1 MKKILVAV
9 DGTERGLQGVSILGR
24 LLKEQEDLG
33 VLLFNCV
40 QQVTTLLPGDLCSDV
55 EERCRFATKD
65 QEKVGQRV
73 LDASL
78 NRLVEAGFPRGNVE
92 IRMKINSLDPA
103 QDIIDEAK
111 KENIG
116 TIVVGR
122 RGRSQV
128 ENLLLGS
135 TSSKVA
141 QYAAGK
147 TVWVIDSP
155 VNETRRALVA
165 MEGAPESRKMAIYA
179 ADLIAPCLGF
189 SFDLLHLLPHVPP
202 TFWDDGHILDSSE
215 LKDRQSRIEKWKI
228 DWRTNVEKA
237 MVESRDLLVGKGIG
251 EDRVKTIIA
260 PTKHGVARDILTE
273 VEEHQFHVVVMG
285 KKSFLEKKQFNIGSH
300 AAKVLQAARATIV
313 CLVD

>member
-9 DGTERGLQGVSILGR
+9 DGTERGLKGVSILGR

-33 VLLFNCV
+33 LVLFNCV

-65 QEKVGQRV
+65 QEKVGHRV
-73 LDASL
+73 LDASVD
-78 NRLVEAGFPRGNVE
+78 RLVEAGFPRKNIE
-92 IRMKINSLDPA
+92 TRMKINSLDPA
-103 QDIIDEAK
+103 QDIIVEAK
-111 KENIG
+111 KEGIG

-147 TVWVIDSP
+147 TVWVVDTP
-155 VNETRRALVA
+155 VNETRRALIA

-179 ADLIAPCLGF
+179 ADLFAPCLGF
-189 SFDLLHLLPHVPP
+189 SFDLLHLFPHIPP

-215 LKDRQSRIEKWKI
+215 LKDRQSRIEKWKT
-228 DWRTNVEKA
+228 DWRTNVERTMA
-237 MVESRDLLVGKGIG
+237 DSRDLLVGKGVG
-251 EDRVKTIIA
+251 EDRVKTVIA
-260 PTKHGVARDILTE
+260 PTKQGVSRDILTE
-273 VEEHQFHVVVMG
+273 VEEHQFHVVVLG
-285 KKSFLEKKQFNIGSH
+285 KKSFLEKKPFNLGSH
-300 AAKVLQAARATIV
+300 ASKVLHGAKATII

>member
-9 DGTERGLQGVSILGR
+9 DGTERGLQGMSILGR

-33 VLLFNCV
+33 LVLFNCV

-55 EERCRFATKD
+55 EERCKFATKD
-65 QEKVGQRV
+65 QEKVGHRV
-73 LDASL
+73 LKASL
-78 NRLVEAGFPRGNVE
+78 DRLTEAGFPKGKVE
-92 IRMKINSLDPA
+92 LRMKIDSLDPA

-116 TIVVGR
+116 TIVLGR
-122 RGRSQV
+122 RGRSQI

-141 QYAAGK
+141 QYAGGK
-147 TVWVIDSP
+147 NVWIVDTP
-155 VNETRRALVA
+155 VNETRRALIA

-189 SFDLLHLLPHVPP
+189 SFDLLHLLPLVPP
-202 TFWDDGHILDSSE
+202 TFWDDGHILNDSE
-215 LKDRQSRIEKWKI
+215 LKDRQGRIEKWKT
-228 DWRTNVEKA
+228 DWRASVEKSMA
-237 MVESRDLLVGKGIG
+237 ESRDLLVEKGVG
-251 EDRVKTIIA
+251 EDSVKTVIA
-260 PTKHGVARDILTE
+260 PTKHGVTRDLLTE
-273 VEEHQFHVVVMG
+273 IDEHQFHVVVIG
-285 KKSFLEKKQFNIGSH
+285 KKSFGEKKPFNLGSH
-300 AAKVLQAARATIV
+300 AAKVLHGAKATIL